1 MKQYTYIIIFAMLVW
16 NYLLVHVYIW
26 FNLGDSYPFHE
37 PVLSYQDWIAQTL
50 IKFKSQLNLK
60 CKLIPC
66 TF

>member
-16 NYLLVHVYIW
+16 NYLLVHVYLS

-37 PVLSYQDWIAQTL
+37 SVLSYQDWVAQTL

-66 TF
+66 IF